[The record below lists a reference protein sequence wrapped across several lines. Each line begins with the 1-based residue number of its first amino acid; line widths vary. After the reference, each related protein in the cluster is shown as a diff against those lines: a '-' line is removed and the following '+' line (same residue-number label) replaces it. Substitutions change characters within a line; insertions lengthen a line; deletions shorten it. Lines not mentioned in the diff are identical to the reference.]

1 MTSNSLTIQETP
13 IYTGNPVQDLL
24 HHQKRLRD
32 DRKRKAAMRV
42 RQEMPVVNRALDDIT
57 PPDEE
62 HCTSIRGYRV
72 SFARKARKKQV
83 DQQFHDHLF
92 SKTIGAG
99 DRPLSMRE
107 IGLQVCLKYRHL
119 GNADVSDIASRKN
132 TKFLKLVR
140 QETWYRCERETSFM
154 KANVQNQWN
163 RHLSSVIRAIQQYK
177 KLQLAK
183 AGKGPVPADMQWV
196 PLDLIIPL
204 EEGEGSD

>member
-42 RQEMPVVNRALDDIT
+42 RQEMPVVNRALDDIIT
-57 PPDEE
+57 PDEE
-62 HCTSIRGYRV
+62 QCTSIHGYSV
-72 SFARKARKKQV
+72 SFARNARKKQV
-83 DQQFHDHLF
+83 DQKFHNHLF
-92 SKTIGAG
+92 EKALGVG
-99 DRPLSMRE
+99 DRPVSMRD

-140 QETWYRCERETSFM
+140 QETWYRCERETAFM
-154 KANVQNQWN
+154 KANVQNLWN
-163 RHLSSVIRAIQQYK
+163 RNLSSVIRAIQQYK

-183 AGKGPVPADMQWV
+183 AGKAPAPPDMQWV
-196 PLDLIIPL
+196 PLELIIPL
-204 EEGEGSD
+204 EEGEGK